1 MQWLIV
7 QSIALKLQDRICE
20 TSLKTVRFSNSATL
34 QEWDGTK
41 FLFSS
46 IPLLI
51 FFIAEAG
58 EKL

>member
-41 FLFSS
+41 CYLTPYFL
-46 IPLLI
+46 
-51 FFIAEAG
+51 AKTG
-58 EKL
+58 ENS